1 MGWTHFPGP
10 FPKWDSRL
18 LLMRDFL
25 GLFKPGCWLAQFG
38 DICAFTFLYSFLFSS
53 VAQPYPNLCY
63 PMDCSTP
70 GFPVQHQLLELA
82 QTHVHWVSDTIQPS
96 YPVFPFSCLQF
107 SPASGSF
114 PMSQFFASG
123 GQSTGVSTS
132 ASVLSV
138 NIQDWFPLGLTSLIS
153 LWSKG
158 LSRVFSNT
166 TV

>member
-1 MGWTHFPGP
+1 MVDLRAEEAARRSLIAKADGWIKEF
-10 FPKWDSRL
+10 S
-18 LLMRDFL
+18 
-25 GLFKPGCWLAQFG
+25 QFN
-38 DICAFTFLYSFLFSS
+38 S
-53 VAQPYPNLCY
+53 VTQSCPNLCY

-107 SPASGSF
+107 FPASGSF

-123 GQSTGVSTS
+123 VQSTGVSTS

-138 NIQDWFPLGLTSLIS
+138 NIHWKDWCWGWSSNMLTTWCEELTHWKRPWGCER
-153 LWSKG
+153 LRAGEKG
-158 LSRVFSNT
+158 DDRG
-166 TV
+166 